1 MDLAAS
7 QPTTAGE
14 RFDAELRR
22 TVDRV
27 RGLAILGLEAAYE
40 PEPSRAEAV
49 RALAQRLAD
58 DAADLAA
65 EARRALPALAPHAA
79 GDQLAVC
86 GHDLRAAAEGADGD
100 AVLDAASDA
109 ASVLDAASDA
119 LLELRR
125 RL

>member
-1 MDLAAS
+1 MDLVAS
-7 QPTTAGE
+7 PPTTAGE

-27 RGLAILGLEAAYE
+27 RGLAILRLEAAYE
-40 PEPSRAEAV
+40 PEPSRAAAV
-49 RALAQRLAD
+49 LALAQRLAD
-58 DAADLAA
+58 AAADLAA
-65 EARRALPALAPHAA
+65 EDRRALPVLAPHAA

-86 GHDLRAAAEGADGD
+86 GHDLRAAADGD

>member
-1 MDLAAS
+1 MDLATSSPA
-7 QPTTAGE
+7 TAGE
-14 RFDAELRR
+14 RFDTELRR

-27 RGLAILGLEAAYE
+27 RGLALLRLEAGYE
-40 PEPSRAEAV
+40 PEGSRAAAV
-49 RALAQRLAD
+49 RALAQRLAH

-65 EARRALPALAPHAA
+65 EPRRVLPVLAPHAA

-86 GHDLRAAAEGADGD
+86 GHDLRAAADATAGGAALD
-100 AVLDAASDA
+100 AAPVLDAAT
-109 ASVLDAASDA
+109 DA

>member
-1 MDLAAS
+1 MDLVDPS
-7 QPTTAGE
+7 GGTAPE
-14 RFDAELRR
+14 RFDVQLRR

-27 RGLAILGLEAAYE
+27 RGLALTRLEAAYA
-40 PEPSRAEAV
+40 PEPTRAGAV

-58 DAADLAA
+58 TAADLAA
-65 EARRALPALAPHAA
+65 EPRRALPVLAPHAA

-86 GHDLRAAAEGADGD
+86 GHDLRTAAVQAGDDAALAAAC
-100 AVLDAASDA
+100 
-109 ASVLDAASDA
+109 DA

>member
-65 EARRALPALAPHAA
+65 EDRRALPVLAPHAA

-86 GHDLRAAAEGADGD
+86 GHDLRAAADGGAPADRD

-109 ASVLDAASDA
+109 
-119 LLELRR
+119 LLALRR